1 MNGPQRSPA
10 ALRWHRLQ
18 HLAGASLLT
27 CGVLLTC
34 GAMLAC
40 APSFS
45 DAFERERAAAIRTY
59 AAGRYVEAAQHWEQV
74 AKEAPSSRHR
84 YEALYRAAV
93 SYKRG
98 KRPSEAR
105 ALYTRILK
113 EAPETSRAP
122 RAAYDL
128 ADIDIEGGQDAAG
141 FKAME
146 QVLERYPNAST
157 GPSALHRYLVWLEDQ
172 QGDAAA
178 KAWLEAQ
185 IPSHESTEL
194 GQYLHYAYAKLLA
207 NMGDK
212 AGAIARYLLVADKYP
227 YPTGALWDDSL
238 FHAAELEVEVG
249 NPKGAVKHLRRMLNE
264 REPSSLSGSYER
276 PRYSESQ
283 YKIAILLRDALNQP
297 EQAIR
302 EFERLR
308 KDFTTSILR
317 DDAAWQEAKLR
328 LSRGDRSGACSTMR
342 WLRDEIP
349 DSRYAACGQLLCGEL
364 KPLKRECRDYIRR
377 ELVPDPAELE
387 AP

>member
-1 MNGPQRSPA
+1 MTRLPSYSPA
-10 ALRWHRLQ
+10 AVALVTTAL
-18 HLAGASLLT
+18 LALG
-27 CGVLLTC
+27 
-34 GAMLAC
+34 AC

-45 DAFERERAAAIRTY
+45 DTYERERAAAIRTY
-59 AAGRYVEAAQHWEQV
+59 GAGRYVEAAQHWEQV
-74 AKEAPSSRHR
+74 AKEAPNKRQR

-105 ALYTRILK
+105 ALYERILK
-113 EAPETSRAP
+113 EAPKTSRAP

-128 ADIDIEGGQDAAG
+128 ADIQIEAGQDSAG

-146 QVLERYPNAST
+146 QVLEAYPDAST
-157 GPSALHRYLVWLEDQ
+157 GPSALNRYLIWLEDQ
-172 QGDAAA
+172 QGDGAA
-178 KAWLEAQ
+178 KAWLEAR
-185 IPSHESTEL
+185 IPRQESTEL

-212 AGAIARYLLVADKYP
+212 RGAVARYLLVADRYP
-227 YPTGALWDDSL
+227 YPQGALWDDSL
-238 FHAAELEVEVG
+238 FHAAELEEELG
-249 NPKGAVKHLRRMLNE
+249 NPKAAVQHLKRMLKE

-283 YKIAILLRDALNQP
+283 YKIALLYRDALHQP
-297 EQAIR
+297 DRAIE

-328 LSRGDRSGACSTMR
+328 LSRGDRRGACSAMR

-349 DSRYAACGQLLCGEL
+349 DSRYAACGQLLCSELEPLERECRNYIQREL
-364 KPLKRECRDYIRR
+364 KPQPEQ
-377 ELVPDPAELE
+377 
-387 AP
+387 

>member
-1 MNGPQRSPA
+1 MRGEAFSPPA
-10 ALRWHRLQ
+10 ATL
-18 HLAGASLLT
+18 LALSALLT
-27 CGVLLTC
+27 LG
-34 GAMLAC
+34 AC

-59 AAGRYVEAAQHWEQV
+59 GAGRYVEAAQHWEQV
-74 AKEAPSSRHR
+74 AKEAPDKHQR

-98 KRPSEAR
+98 KRGSEAR
-105 ALYTRILK
+105 RLYQRILK
-113 EAPETSRAP
+113 EAPDTSRAP

-128 ADIDIEGGQDAAG
+128 ADLDIEGGKDAAG

-146 QVLERYPNAST
+146 QVIERYPDAST
-157 GPSALHRYLVWLEDQ
+157 GPSALNRYLVWLEDQ
-172 QGDAAA
+172 QGEAAA
-178 KAWLEAQ
+178 KAWLESR
-185 IPSHESTEL
+185 IPRQEGTEL
-194 GQYLHYAYAKLLA
+194 GQYLHYAYAKLLLS
-207 NMGDK
+207 MGDK
-212 AGAIARYLLVADKYP
+212 RGALARYLLVADKYP
-227 YPTGALWDDSL
+227 YPKGALWDDSL
-238 FHAAELEVEVG
+238 FHAAELEQELG
-249 NPKGAVKHLRRMLNE
+249 NPQGAVKHLKRMLKE

-283 YKIAILLRDALNQP
+283 YKLALLYRDALHQP
-297 EQAIR
+297 EDAIR

-328 LSRGDRSGACSTMR
+328 VQRNDTSGACRAMR

-349 DSRYAACGQLLCGEL
+349 DSRYSACGQLLCSEL
-364 KPLKRECRDYIRR
+364 KPLDRECRDYIQR
-377 ELVPDPAELE
+377 ELRPAAEELDDASE

>member
-1 MNGPQRSPA
+1 MREKAYAHRAATLLALLAVGALPA
-10 ALRWHRLQ
+10 
-18 HLAGASLLT
+18 LA
-27 CGVLLTC
+27 
-34 GAMLAC
+34 AC

-59 AAGRYVEAAQHWEQV
+59 GAGRYVEAAQHWEQV
-74 AKEAPSSRHR
+74 AKEAPNKSQR

-98 KRPSEAR
+98 KRASEAR
-105 ALYTRILK
+105 ALYERILK
-113 EAPETSRAP
+113 EAPDTSRAP

-128 ADIDIEGGQDAAG
+128 ADLDIEGGKDSAG
-141 FKAME
+141 FKALE
-146 QVLERYPNAST
+146 QVLERYPDAST
-157 GPSALHRYLVWLEDQ
+157 GPSALNRYLVWLEDQ

-178 KAWLEAQ
+178 KAWLESR
-185 IPSHESTEL
+185 IPRQEATEL

-212 AGAIARYLLVADKYP
+212 PGALKRYLLVADKYP
-227 YPTGALWDDSL
+227 YPKGALWDDSL
-238 FHAAELEVEVG
+238 FHAAELEEELG
-249 NPKGAVKHLRRMLNE
+249 NPQGAVKHLKRMLKE

-283 YKIAILLRDALNQP
+283 YKLALLYRDDLHQP
-297 EQAIR
+297 QAAIR

-308 KDFTTSILR
+308 KDFPTSILR

-328 LSRGDRSGACSTMR
+328 LERNDTSGACSAMR

-349 DSRYAACGQLLCGEL
+349 DSRYAACGQLLCSEL
-364 KPLKRECRDYIRR
+364 KPLERECRAYIQR
-377 ELVPDPAELE
+377 ELRPEAEEPEASPE